1 MGFKRFVNI
10 IEIVV
15 GIAAL
20 AFVIALF
27 VNEPDG
33 GGGAASTS
41 PGAAV
46 FAASC
51 AGCHGA
57 DGGGG
62 VGPQLAGRVVD
73 RFPDVADQVAVVTN
87 GRGGMP
93 SFKGRLTPKQI
104 DQVVA
109 YTRTDFG

>member
-27 VNEPDG
+27 VNEPDT
-33 GGGAASTS
+33 GGGAASTP
-41 PGAAV
+41 PGASV
-46 FAASC
+46 YAANC

-62 VGPQLAGRVVD
+62 IGPQLAGRVVD
-73 RFPDVADQVAVVTN
+73 RFPDAADQIAVVTS

-93 SFKGRLTPKQI
+93 AFKGRLTPEQI